1 MDAAA
6 IIQIILAIIFL
17 VVAGAGIM
25 TVIVD
30 AMEDDISGSSLGM
43 MLCSI
48 ALVILASILILA
60 NTTAYCT

>member
-1 MDAAA
+1 MSAGVIAST
-6 IIQIILAIIFL
+6 IMVIIFL
-17 VVAGAGIM
+17 VIAGAGIM

-48 ALVILASILILA
+48 ALIILASIILIG